1 MSAGSVAVA
10 RPESIRAGGGASPTP
25 ALHSLT
31 VRPISHRAA
40 KGLLVR
46 NHYLHT
52 MPGGTKLA
60 FGVFSGDR
68 LMGAVTLGVGPF
80 NAHRLVSGAAHGDCI
95 CLTRLW
101 LDDGLPKNSESRVL
115 AVVLRSLARHTSVK
129 FVVSYSEPAAGHVGT
144 IYQAGGWLYTG
155 MSGPSV
161 LYDLGDGVIRHSRTF
176 GHSYGTRSLRYLRNC
191 GVHVVPIQ
199 QQGKHRYVYFLDR
212 SWQPRLTV
220 QVLPYPKSDKAK
232 SSDESSLTGSSHAG
246 N

>member
-25 ALHSLT
+25 ALQSLA

-40 KGLLVR
+40 KELLVR

-60 FGVFSGDR
+60 FGVFNNDR
-68 LMGAVTLGVGPF
+68 LMGTVTLGVGPF
-80 NAHRLVSGAAHGDCI
+80 NAHRLVSGATHGDCI

-115 AVVLRSLARHTSVK
+115 AVILRSLGRDTSVK
-129 FVVSYSEPAAGHVGT
+129 FVVTYADPSAGHLGT

-155 MSGPSV
+155 VSEPSV
-161 LYDLGDGVIRHSRTF
+161 LYDLGDGVGRHSRTL
-176 GHSYGTRSLRYLRNC
+176 GHALGTRSLRYLRRH
-191 GVHVVPIQ
+191 GARVSPIERP
-199 QQGKHRYVYFLDR
+199 GKHRYLYFLDKAWSDKLNVPVR
-212 SWQPRLTV
+212 
-220 QVLPYPKSDKAK
+220 PYPKSNTLDGFK
-232 SSDESSLTGSSHAG
+232 
-246 N
+246 

>member
-1 MSAGSVAVA
+1 MSAGSVTAA
-10 RPESIRAGGGASPTP
+10 RPESIRARGGASPTP
-25 ALHSLT
+25 ALQSLV
-31 VRPISHRAA
+31 VRPVAYNAA
-40 KGLLVR
+40 RDLLAR

-60 FGVFSGDR
+60 FGVFSGGR
-68 LMGAVTLGVGPF
+68 LMGALALGVGPF
-80 NAHRLVSGAAHGDCI
+80 NAHRLVSGATHADCI
-95 CLTRLW
+95 ALTRLW

-115 AVVLRSLARHTSVK
+115 AVVLRSMARHTSVK

-232 SSDESSLTGSSHAG
+232 SSSKRRLTGSSYEG

>member
-1 MSAGSVAVA
+1 MSVGGVSAARSVYQQ
-10 RPESIRAGGGASPTP
+10 AGGGATPTP
-25 ALHSLT
+25 TLQSLV
-31 VRPISHRAA
+31 VRPVAYNAA
-40 KGLLVR
+40 RDLLAR

-60 FGVFSGDR
+60 FGVFSGGR
-68 LMGAVTLGVGPF
+68 LMGALALGVGPF
-80 NAHRLVSGAAHGDCI
+80 NAHRLVSGATHADCI
-95 CLTRLW
+95 ALTRLW

-115 AVVLRSLARHTSVK
+115 AVVLRSMARHTSVK

-161 LYDLGDGVIRHSRTF
+161 LYDLGDGVSRHSRTF
-176 GHSYGTRSLRYLRNC
+176 GHSYGTRSLRYMRDS
-191 GVHVVPIQ
+191 GVHVAPIQ

-232 SSDESSLTGSSHAG
+232 SSDESSLTGSSHAA

>member
-1 MSAGSVAVA
+1 MSVGGVSAARSVYQQ
-10 RPESIRAGGGASPTP
+10 AGGGATPTP
-25 ALHSLT
+25 TLQTLA
-31 VRPISHRAA
+31 VRPIPHRAA
-40 KGLLVR
+40 KELLVR

-60 FGVFSGDR
+60 FGIFSGGR
-68 LMGAVTLGVGPF
+68 LMGALALGVGPF
-80 NAHRLVSGAAHGDCI
+80 NAHRLVSGAAHADSI
-95 CLTRLW
+95 ALTRLW

-115 AVVLRSLARHTSVK
+115 AVILRSLARNTKLK

-161 LYDLGDGVIRHSRTF
+161 LYDLGDGVSRHSRTF

-191 GVHVVPIQ
+191 GIHVAPIQ

-232 SSDESSLTGSSHAG
+232 SSDKNSLTGSSHAG

>member
-1 MSAGSVAVA
+1 MSAGGVTEA
-10 RPESIRAGGGASPTP
+10 RPATQRAGGGAIPTP
-25 ALHSLT
+25 ALQSIQ
-31 VRPISHRAA
+31 VRPVSVKIA
-40 KGLLVR
+40 KGILVG
-46 NHYLHT
+46 NHYLHS
-52 MPGGTKLA
+52 MPGGTQMT
-60 FGVFSGDR
+60 FGVFLEQR
-68 LMGAVTLGVGPF
+68 LLGALALGVGPF
-80 NAHRLVSGAAHGDCI
+80 NAHRLVSGATHGDCI

-115 AVVLRSLARHTSVK
+115 AVVLRSMARHTSVK

-220 QVLPYPKSDKAK
+220 QVLPYPKSNKAK